1 MGESDAE
8 TYSRVLTGP
17 TPLRQPNHCFT
28 AGQYRLFPQVACFL
42 GKPELREWSSTWIAA

>member
-42 GKPELREWSSTWIAA
+42 GKPESREWSSTWIAA